1 MPKENPC
8 TIWIEHPSG
17 MVDIRLE
24 TKGSGA
30 SMDVVCGALRTARP
44 IMTGQVLVPR
54 SVLEPATARP
64 LAAE

>member
-1 MPKENPC
+1 
-8 TIWIEHPSG
+8 

-44 IMTGQVLVPR
+44 IMTGQVLVPK
-54 SVLEPATARP
+54 SVLETTTARP